1 MVRVW
6 GSGQPSSG
14 PPSLTGPWERGV
26 GTVEQDEL
34 SRHCTKNIARIIGS
48 DVEIP
53 MTEMLGGLIL
63 H

>member
-1 MVRVW
+1 MRVW

-34 SRHCTKNIARIIGS
+34 SRHCTKNIERII
-48 DVEIP
+48 DLVV
-53 MTEMLGGLIL
+53 MLKYQ
-63 H
+63 